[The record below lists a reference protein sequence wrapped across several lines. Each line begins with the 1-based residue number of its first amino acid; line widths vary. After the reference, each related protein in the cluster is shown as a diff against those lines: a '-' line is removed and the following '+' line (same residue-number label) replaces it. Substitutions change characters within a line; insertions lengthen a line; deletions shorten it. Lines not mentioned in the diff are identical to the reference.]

1 MSDPSKPKFPG
12 SDNEEYL
19 EYCNDMEMNPE
30 DEDSWEM
37 WKEVQAELGDSAWGS
52 MDEDDREGWND
63 NMNKD

>member
-19 EYCNDMEMNPE
+19 EYCTDLEMDPE
-30 DEDSWEM
+30 DESSWEM
-37 WKEVQAELGDSAWGS
+37 WKEMKEELGDSAWET
-52 MDEDDREGWND
+52 MDDDEREGWID